1 MGLDHS
7 DQILVDK
14 IKCLPLA
21 MLKKK
26 KKMYGKVGESRLFF
40 TAVESKSVRER
51 NSARKG
57 PPPPPYG
64 LGPPGAG

>member
-1 MGLDHS
+1 MGLYHS

-21 MLKKK
+21 MLKKT
-26 KKMYGKVGESRLFF
+26 YVKVGESRLFF
-40 TAVESKSVRER
+40 TAVESKSARGR
-51 NSARKG
+51 NSARKD

-64 LGPPGAG
+64 FGPPGAG